1 MFNRYLASGT
11 GMAVDPES
19 AMFAPFLRMENFV
32 VFDMGPLLVMKHG
45 RFCYRIKLPTLDLQ
59 HSMSAS

>member
-1 MFNRYLASGT
+1 
-11 GMAVDPES
+11 MAVDPES

-32 VFDMGPLLVMKHG
+32 VFDMGPLLGMKHG
-45 RFCYRIKLPTLDLQ
+45 RVCYRIKLPTLDLQ